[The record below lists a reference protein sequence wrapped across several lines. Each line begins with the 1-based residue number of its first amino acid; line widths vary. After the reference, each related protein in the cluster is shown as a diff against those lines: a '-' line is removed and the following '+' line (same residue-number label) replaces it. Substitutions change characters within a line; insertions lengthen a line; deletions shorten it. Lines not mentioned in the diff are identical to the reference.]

1 MREHGPRA
9 ARRASPTRWP
19 TATSCARCAAA
30 ASCWAWSTSTRA
42 TASRSSTPTCGVAR
56 RIDEA
61 ALERG
66 LLLYSTQPTRDG
78 YAGDQTLLA
87 PAFVTPEA
95 EQELIVERLADTV
108 HAVAREVQDALVA
121 AR

>member
-1 MREHGPRA
+1 MRGRGFLLGVEYVDPRDGESFLDPDL
-9 ARRASPTRWP
+9 R
-19 TATSCARCAAA
+19 
-30 ASCWAWSTSTRA
+30 
-42 TASRSSTPTCGVAR
+42 VAR
-56 RIDEA
+56 RIDDA

-87 PAFVTPEA
+87 PAFVTSEA
-95 EQELIVERLADTV
+95 EQDLIVERLADTV